1 MARGV
6 KLFIDSY
13 SIGSS
18 SLTSQQFSTIFLKT
32 TILNTSDHHVENLV
46 PT

>member
-13 SIGSS
+13 PIGSPS
-18 SLTSQQFSTIFLKT
+18 PTSQ
-32 TILNTSDHHVENLV
+32 
-46 PT
+46 